1 MKPSK
6 NFLPPCMRYKQRQ
19 TTVPKVLFYWSVC
32 AFLSSHGV
40 MTTVQMMLVILGWT
54 GRQHLIW
61 VLQGVVHDGHQSQ
74 PGLSGSGDNLIGWQ
88 QEAIATS
95 VPQLKGVGVLDA
107 LVVGPVHGA
116 TTGLVYDETDMEI
129 IIIIIIIIISSHCH
143 SLLKLLIDIFN

>member
-1 MKPSK
+1 MNKEGKIKDETLLELSPT
-6 NFLPPCMRYKQRQ
+6 MYEIQ
-19 TTVPKVLFYWSVC
+19 TKTNNSSQGAVLLVCLCFPQFTWSHYN
-32 AFLSSHGV
+32 SSDDAGD
-40 MTTVQMMLVILGWT
+40 T
-54 GRQHLIW
+54 GLDRKATGLIW

-116 TTGLVYDETDMEI
+116 TTGLVYD
-129 IIIIIIIIISSHCH
+129 
-143 SLLKLLIDIFN
+143 